1 MSSYDVARNI
11 GQALPDLRI
20 PRPLYSSAWRGSL
33 EAAPRRAEGAHNIR
47 RSTTRPST
55 QETRSGTCVEV
66 RRFEPGRNG
75 ARARAPNARA
85 TAADGAR
92 CGIATYQIRIRPTA
106 PPLPSNALTIFVSSD
121 EYHVSEFEAAA
132 IVVKDVR
139 YDGRCRVRCWALKT
153 DV

>member
-1 MSSYDVARNI
+1 MLKFDV
-11 GQALPDLRI
+11 LSP
-20 PRPLYSSAWRGSL
+20 
-33 EAAPRRAEGAHNIR
+33 GA
-47 RSTTRPST
+47 T
-55 QETRSGTCVEV
+55 G
-66 RRFEPGRNG
+66 
-75 ARARAPNARA
+75 RAREPRTRARLPR
-85 TAADGAR
+85 TER
-92 CGIATYQIRIRPTA
+92 VVELRLIRFGFVRPTA